1 MRLVRIYAK
10 IITMEDSIFTKII
23 KGEIPCHKVYED
35 EKVFAMLDIE
45 PLSNGH
51 VLVIPKK
58 QVDLLWDLEQ
68 SDYDYLWQIAKKIA
82 QKIQAEMKPIRV
94 GVVVEGFGVPHAH
107 IHLVPLYDKN
117 VLRLH
122 HGYPTETSPEELA
135 KIAEKI
141 AFEK

>member
-1 MRLVRIYAK
+1 
-10 IITMEDSIFTKII
+10 MEDSIFTKII
-23 KGEIPCHKVYED
+23 KGEIPCYKIYED

-68 SDYDYLWQIAKKIA
+68 SDYDYLWRIAKKIA

-117 VLRLH
+117 VLQLH
-122 HGYPTETSPEELA
+122 HGYPAEISPEELA

-141 AFEK
+141 TFEK

>member
-23 KGEIPCHKVYED
+23 KGEIPCYKIYED
-35 EKVFAMLDIE
+35 EKVFVMLDID

-51 VLVIPKK
+51 VLIIPKK
-58 QVDLLWDLEQ
+58 QVDLIWDLEQ

-82 QKIQAEMKPIRV
+82 KKIQAEMKPLRV

-117 VLRLH
+117 VLQLH
-122 HGYPTETSPEELA
+122 HGYPAENSPEELA
-135 KIAEKI
+135 KIAKKI

>member
-1 MRLVRIYAK
+1 
-10 IITMEDSIFTKII
+10 MEDSIFTKII

-68 SDYDYLWQIAKKIA
+68 SDYDYLWKIAKKIA
-82 QKIQAEMKPIRV
+82 QKIQTEMKPIRV

-135 KIAEKI
+135 KIAKKI

>member
-1 MRLVRIYAK
+1 
-10 IITMEDSIFTKII
+10 MEDSIFTKII

-68 SDYDYLWQIAKKIA
+68 SDYDYLWQITKKIA

-117 VLRLH
+117 VLQLH
-122 HGYPTETSPEELA
+122 HGYPAEISPEELA

-141 AFEK
+141 TFEK